1 MNRTTGHLILAAV
14 ATAVTAAALP
24 GTAAAD
30 IAPPPV
36 CAKSTDVTGP
46 SFDVKQCNVSDVD
59 QFRAGLENNGN
70 AYCGPASLY
79 NVLHYFAK
87 DRKAPVGWQTTDL
100 RNVDPK
106 SAADYTLVGNSIYRI
121 GEDAKYD
128 GGTNMGNLRTAFD
141 IATAKARNVGWATAS
156 GNISSHTS
164 QDFSGDLAK
173 RLNAGSVQLVYGRYK
188 EGPTTGSL
196 ERSGGHIVTVVA
208 AKGDFG
214 GNTVQLKLADPG
226 RAGDHGEGDYLKTQS
241 AYESLDVTLTKRSV
255 YEYVPVKDD
264 ENTTEDES
272 KQPGTYRT
280 VTRWELTGP
289 RYVGT
294 TRQMVE
300 TFNWF
305 AMAPP
310 VG

>member
-1 MNRTTGHLILAAV
+1 MNRRTGHLILAAA
-14 ATAVTAAALP
+14 ATAITAAALP
-24 GTAAAD
+24 GTASAD

-36 CAKSTDVTGP
+36 CVKSTDVTGP
-46 SFDVKQCNVSDVD
+46 AFDVKQCNVSDVD

-87 DRKAPVGWQTTDL
+87 DRNAPVGWLTTDL

-106 SAADYTLVGNSIYRI
+106 NPAQYNLVTNSIGRI
-121 GEDAKYD
+121 GVDAKYD
-128 GGTNMGNLRTAFD
+128 GGTKMGNLRTAFD
-141 IATAKARNVGWATAS
+141 IATGKARNAGWATGT

-188 EGPTTGSL
+188 AGPTTGSL
-196 ERSGGHIVTVVA
+196 ERNGGHIVTVVA

-226 RAGDHGEGDYLKTQS
+226 RAGDHGDAGYLDDQS
-241 AYESLDVTLTKRSV
+241 AYESLDVTLTKRSIN
-255 YEYVPVKDD
+255 EYVPVEDD
-264 ENTTEDES
+264 VNTTEDES
-272 KQPGTYRT
+272 LQPGTYRT

-289 RYVGT
+289 RYIGT

>member
-1 MNRTTGHLILAAV
+1 MNRRTGHLILAA
-14 ATAVTAAALP
+14 AAAAITAAALP
-24 GTAAAD
+24 GTATAD

-36 CAKSTDVTGP
+36 CVKSTDVTGP

-79 NVLHYFAK
+79 NVLHYWAK
-87 DRKAPVGWQTTDL
+87 DRNAPVGWQTTDL
-100 RNVDPK
+100 RNVEPK
-106 SAADYTLVGNSIYRI
+106 SAEDYNLVTNSIWRI
-121 GEDAKYD
+121 GVDAQYD
-128 GGTNMGNLRTAFD
+128 GGTKMGNLRKAFD
-141 IATAKARNVGWATAS
+141 IATAKARAVGWATAN

-164 QDFSGDLAK
+164 PDFSGDLAK
-173 RLNAGSVQLVYGRYK
+173 RLNQGPVQMVYGRYK

-196 ERSGGHIVTVVA
+196 ERNGGHIVTVVA

-226 RAGDHGEGDYLKTQS
+226 RAWDHGDPGYLSTQS
-241 AYESLDVTLTKRSV
+241 AYESLDVTLTKRSIN
-255 YEYVPVKDD
+255 EYVPVVDD